1 MEKDQGVHD
10 HGAEEQPLNST
21 LWRSLRRVWRVLP
34 VRMRTAA
41 RNRVAAE
48 ILGDDWPGDTD
59 RVIEKELQKV
69 TKHSMVPPKRL
80 ATLYRQVLYL
90 DRYAIGGDLV
100 ECGVWKGGAVGTM
113 AIAHMSS
120 AKPPFR
126 YLQLFDS
133 WQGLPEPRVDT
144 DGAVAV
150 KLTSRNA
157 SGKLRPIG
165 ECVADIGDCQRL
177 LEDQIRYPRA
187 LIKYHRGWF
196 QDTLP
201 KVAPAMGPIALLRL
215 DGDWYDST
223 KICLEYLYPRVV
235 SNGVIHIDDYGHWV
249 GCRRAVDEF
258 LDAQPGPLMLH
269 SIDSSGRYWL
279 KP

>member
-1 MEKDQGVHD
+1 MDRDQDAYD
-10 HGAEEQPLNST
+10 HSAEAEPLNST

-34 VRMRTAA
+34 VRLRTAV
-41 RNRVAAE
+41 RSRLAAE
-48 ILGDDWPGDTD
+48 ILGGDWVRDTD
-59 RVIEKELQKV
+59 RAIGKELQRV
-69 TKHSMVPPKRL
+69 TKHSMVPLKRL

-113 AIAHMSS
+113 AIAHMSF

-133 WQGLPEPRVDT
+133 WQGLPEPRADA
-144 DGAVAV
+144 DGAAAL
-150 KLTSRNA
+150 KLSGNG

-165 ECVADIGDCQRL
+165 ECVAELGDCQRF
-177 LEDQIRYPRA
+177 LEDQLGYPSE
-187 LIKYHRGWF
+187 LIKYHPGWF

-201 KVAPAMGPIALLRL
+201 KVAPAMSPIALLRL

-223 KICLEYLYPRVV
+223 RICLEYLYPRVV

-258 LDAQPGPLMLH
+258 LDAQPEPLMLH